1 MSTFGIK
8 CPGCEILLEADEN
21 DIGAKVECTECGR
34 PFILARNPDPS
45 SAETANDTVT
55 FTFDAFPKDL
65 DYSQPLFLTMPNG
78 TFPVESW
85 SNVLEKCFSYAF
97 ANNAAKVGE
106 LVDIKTP
113 FRKAVLISRHPER
126 LRRAKELGGDLYMET
141 NLSAHGIVKSV
152 CGLMAYC
159 GFPVKAFSVTYR
171 VKSSE
176 PPAPESKV
184 DAPVS
189 SSEFSKPLDFSTFTT
204 GITIP
209 VRVHEAFLKHLSVK
223 LERGKS
229 HPVTIMVGD
238 SSFQVSINNIGFS
251 DPNRKQVLAF
261 LWRKNSPLAKSFQAT
276 FTAAY
281 QQLMEDHANRTGID
295 TVLTVSCGEQP
306 DVFKIAMDTPLVES
320 KKPDAPV
327 QAETVAP
334 ISLEATSQ
342 DGIHGVRIQENWIR
356 FDFTNAPSFERTV
369 PAYCCIDGNVFEGRN
384 WVRILVAL
392 VEFELAKGNPALEDL
407 YEKSLYGKKTIRPFL
422 MKSRIEGS
430 RNCSELSN
438 GYWINVGWSIP
449 FLMQFI
455 QAFLLHCGYD
465 EKQVVIYG
473 VPKANNSATHE
484 SSQTKKTEVH
494 GVDME
499 KAETFLKTAG
509 LRGATVQELID
520 AIQPSAVFW
529 STKNLLDENL
539 NVIAMPDNR
548 YVHADCFVD
557 LDEAED
563 VFGKILSSHFARFDG
578 YSNNQLL
585 FGAALQELSMFLNDN
600 DCENINV
607 VYAIARYLFE
617 KKAAGKKYKFAPPH
631 IFETEPDYPL
641 NLKGLMIRLAR
652 SNGGILHEV
661 DAKHYLQKTML
672 TYGSI
677 GQLLQVGNDK
687 MFLMYDRDRY
697 LLSEVIGI
705 DDAWCRQMH
714 DRVDDLFRKA
724 DVAYVIPRDISEA
737 WLTTLPVL
745 PLGLAWTHLLLQEIL
760 DKYPAIGFKSIS
772 AGLNQAYHTL
782 AAAFVPIDSP
792 LQTFPDVVTLFMEE
806 HHKLP
811 TRMSGEEL
819 RIELRDKGMLEAGE
833 MIYSIHKALNDYRF
847 AWTDEN
853 KTVLIRGN
861 K

>member
-1 MSTFGIK
+1 MSTF
-8 CPGCEILLEADEN
+8 
-21 DIGAKVECTECGR
+21 TECGQS
-34 PFILARNPDPS
+34 FILARDPDPS
-45 SAETANDTVT
+45 SAGPANDTVT
-55 FTFDAFPKDL
+55 FTFDISPDNVY
-65 DYSQPLFLTMPNG
+65 YSQPLSLSMPDG
-78 TFPVESW
+78 TFQVKYW
-85 SNVLEKCFSYAF
+85 SEVLDRCFTYAF
-97 ANNAAKVGE
+97 RNNSGKVEE
-106 LVDIKTP
+106 LADIETP
-113 FRKAVLISRHPER
+113 FRKAILISRYPEK
-126 LRRAKELGGDLYMET
+126 LRRAKELGEGLYMET
-141 NLSAHGIVKSV
+141 NMSAHGIVKSV

-159 GFPVKAFSVTYR
+159 GFPGKEFSVTYR
-171 VKSSE
+171 IKSSE
-176 PPAPESKV
+176 PPVPESKA

-189 SSEFSKPLDFSTFTT
+189 SSEFSKSLDFSTFTT

-209 VRVHEAFLKHLSVK
+209 IRAHEAFLKHLSGK
-223 LERGKS
+223 LERGQS

-276 FTAAY
+276 SPAAY
-281 QQLMEDHANRTGID
+281 QQLMEDHSNRDGID

-306 DVFKIAMDTPLVES
+306 DVFQIDLGTPLVES
-320 KKPDAPV
+320 KEPDAPA
-327 QAETVAP
+327 QAET
-334 ISLEATSQ
+334 ATA
-342 DGIHGVRIQENWIR
+342 
-356 FDFTNAPSFERTV
+356 T
-369 PAYCCIDGNVFEGRN
+369 
-384 WVRILVAL
+384 L
-392 VEFELAKGNPALEDL
+392 
-407 YEKSLYGKKTIRPFL
+407 
-422 MKSRIEGS
+422 EGS
-430 RNCSELSN
+430 S
-438 GYWINVGWSIP
+438 
-449 FLMQFI
+449 
-455 QAFLLHCGYD
+455 
-465 EKQVVIYG
+465 
-473 VPKANNSATHE
+473 
-484 SSQTKKTEVH
+484 TKKIEAH

-499 KAETFLKTAG
+499 KTEAFLKTAG
-509 LRGATVQELID
+509 LRGVSVQELID
-520 AIQPSAVFW
+520 AIQPNAAFW
-529 STKNLLDENL
+529 PTKKLLDENL

-563 VFGKILSSHFARFDG
+563 AFGKILSSHFARFDG

-600 DCENINV
+600 DCENINA

-617 KKAAGKKYKFAPPH
+617 KKAAAGKKFIFAPPH
-631 IFETEPDYPL
+631 IFEAEPDHSQ

-661 DAKHYLQKTML
+661 DAKNYLQKTML
-672 TYGSI
+672 TYGSM

-687 MFLMYDRDRY
+687 TFLMYDRDRY

-705 DDAWCRQMH
+705 DDTWCRQMH

-724 DVAYVIPRDISEA
+724 NVAYVIPRDIREA
-737 WLTTLPVL
+737 WLSTLPVL
-745 PLGLAWTHLLLQEIL
+745 PLGLAWTPLLLQEIL

-811 TRMSGEEL
+811 ARMSGEEL